1 MGSVVLQRFALA
13 LATVSFVAAPAFSF
27 ESYRVTG
34 LNSGDKLT
42 IREEPSE
49 GGKISDWKELA
60 SIPPEAANVLG
71 TGRSKLVGTQRWIE
85 VSFNATRGWV
95 NAKFLTGADPADLK
109 GETFSCAGTEPF
121 WGVTLGP
128 SGGEYSDPES
138 RTTLT
143 TDAVQASTA
152 RLFPLLYRLTDANG
166 RKFTATVSQKNWC
179 SDGMSDYDYS
189 FEVLLANDA
198 EFQQGCCFLKR

>member
-1 MGSVVLQRFALA
+1 MFALA
-13 LATVSFVAAPAFSF
+13 LATASFVAAHSPAFGF
-27 ESYRVTG
+27 ESYHVTG
-34 LNSGDKLT
+34 LNAGDKLT

-49 GGKISDWKELA
+49 GGKLSDWKELG
-60 SIPPEAANVLG
+60 SIPAGTARVLG
-71 TGRSKLVGTQRWIE
+71 TGRSKLAGEQRWIE
-85 VSFNATRGWV
+85 VSFQNTQGWV
-95 NAKFLTGADPADLK
+95 NAKFLDGSDPADLK

-138 RTTLT
+138 QLPLT
-143 TDAVQASTA
+143 TDNVQAATA
-152 RLFPLLYRLTDANG
+152 RLFPLLYRLTDPNG
-166 RKFTATVSQKNWC
+166 RKFTATVSRQSWC

-198 EFQQGCCFLKR
+198 EFQQGCCVLKR